1 MKKKDCYNDDSNTIT
16 KLKKI
21 KSKINFKKIEDHN
34 DKSDSSSNLS
44 QINRN

>member
-1 MKKKDCYNDDSNTIT
+1 MKKNDCYNDNSNTIT

-21 KSKINFKKIEDHN
+21 KSKITLKKFEDHN
-34 DKSDSSSNLS
+34 DKSDSISNLS